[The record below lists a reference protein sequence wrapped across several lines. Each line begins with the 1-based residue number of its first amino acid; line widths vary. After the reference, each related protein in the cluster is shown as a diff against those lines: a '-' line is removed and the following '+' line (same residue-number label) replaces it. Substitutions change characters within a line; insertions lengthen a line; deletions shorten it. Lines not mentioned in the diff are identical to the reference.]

1 MSHRSKSSAGRP
13 TAPAGL
19 YDGERRRL
27 QATGVMNNKLE
38 TPDAETVRICGKQ
51 LLQQG
56 QTGPAGE
63 GPALR
68 RGTGLGG
75 RGGSGRQPAGQG
87 ALSEDRARRPERIGR
102 DLRIHRTDPPGP
114 PAAAERSL

>member
-68 RGTGLGG
+68 RGTGLVGEVDLG
-75 RGGSGRQPAGQG
+75 ASPLGKVPYLKTEHG
-87 ALSEDRARRPERIGR
+87 ALSESAVICEYI
-102 DLRIHRTDPPGP
+102 
-114 PAAAERSL
+114 